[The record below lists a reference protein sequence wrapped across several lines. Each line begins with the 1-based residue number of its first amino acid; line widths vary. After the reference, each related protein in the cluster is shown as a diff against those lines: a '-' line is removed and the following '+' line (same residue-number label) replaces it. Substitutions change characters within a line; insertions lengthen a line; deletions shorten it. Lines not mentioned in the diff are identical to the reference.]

1 MIDQTARKARP
12 VLDVASRP
20 ILPRHVKLRFDK
32 ARDRWVILA
41 PERVLVPDDI
51 SVEVLQLCD
60 GQNSVADIVAILA
73 AKYCLRLDMLKKR
86 DQTTASQIVD
96 RYFESIGWKPFRAAR
111 PVGQDH
117 CSPPL
122 WRVNPPRC
130 GRCFE
135 NRWIGTAG

>member
-1 MIDQTARKARP
+1 MMDQTARKARP

-60 GQNSVADIVAILA
+60 GQHSVADIVAILA
-73 AKYCLRLDMLKKR
+73 AKYAADADLIQTDCLALL
-86 DQTTASQIVD
+86 
-96 RYFESIGWKPFRAAR
+96 
-111 PVGQDH
+111 QDLADKAFLLTV
-117 CSPPL
+117 SEPL
-122 WRVNPPRC
+122 S
-130 GRCFE
+130 
-135 NRWIGTAG
+135 